1 MIYIYDHLEI
11 NIVCILLITIVQYIC
26 SYVYHTQYMY
36 IYIYP
41 TLWFIHI
48 KKNIKSFCK
57 ENDDDDNNEFKK
69 KSLQTSI
76 KKCLLLIP

>member
-1 MIYIYDHLEI
+1 M
-11 NIVCILLITIVQYIC
+11 C

-36 IYIYP
+36 IYISHIMVPIY
-41 TLWFIHI
+41 TYIIVCILYIHI
-48 KKNIKSFCK
+48 KKYIKSFCK

-69 KSLQTSI
+69 KSLY

>member
-11 NIVCILLITIVQYIC
+11 NIIIVQYMC

-36 IYIYP
+36 IYTSISHIMVPIY
-41 TLWFIHI
+41 TYIIVCILYIHI
-48 KKNIKSFCK
+48 KKYIKSFCK

-69 KSLQTSI
+69 KSL
-76 KKCLLLIP
+76 